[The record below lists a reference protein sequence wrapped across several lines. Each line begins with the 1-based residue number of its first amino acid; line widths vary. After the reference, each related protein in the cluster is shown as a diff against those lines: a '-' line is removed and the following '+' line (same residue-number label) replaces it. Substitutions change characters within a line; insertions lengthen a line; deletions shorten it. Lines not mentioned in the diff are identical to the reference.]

1 MHSAKLLAVS
11 GTILTLSSLLLGA
24 GFWGYQT
31 GVLLLQAG
39 ILALG
44 LGLFLRLDKEP
55 KESSPLPQLYN
66 LESSSPTR
74 AST

>member
-31 GVLLLQAG
+31 GVILLQAG

-44 LGLFLRLDKEP
+44 LGLFLRLDKES
-55 KESSPLPQLYN
+55 KESSPRSQLYD

-74 AST
+74 ASA